1 VTRREQIVKLVESNA
16 FQRTIVG
23 VIVFNAITL
32 GLETSDSIMAEA
44 GGLLHVLDRSV
55 LVIFIIE
62 LLLRGYAHRT
72 KFFRD
77 PWSLFDLAVVGLS
90 LVPASGGLSVL
101 RALRI
106 LRALRLV
113 SVVPGMKR
121 VVSGLLSAIP
131 AMLSIILLLSLVLY
145 VGAVL
150 ATEMYGQDAPE
161 NFGHLGRS
169 LFTLFQVMTGEAWP
183 DIAAKVLPSHPTA
196 WVFFVIFILTSTFVV
211 LNLFT
216 AVVVSAMEPE
226 HKQEMQIETTVLA
239 ELRALRAEVAA
250 LRESTVLSE
259 STVAI
264 EGGAA
269 DAPAVIT
276 QRQG

>member
-1 VTRREQIVKLVESNA
+1 VKLVESDA

-23 VIVFNAITL
+23 VIIFNAITL
-32 GLETSDSIMAEA
+32 GLETSESIMAEV
-44 GGLLHVLDRSV
+44 GDLLHALDRTV
-55 LVIFIIE
+55 LVIFIVE
-62 LLLRGYAHRT
+62 LSLRAYGHRGKLL
-72 KFFRD
+72 RD
-77 PWSLFDLAVVGLS
+77 PWSVFDIAVVGVS

-113 SVVPGMKR
+113 SAVPGMKR

-131 AMLSIILLLSLVLY
+131 AMMSIIMLLGLVLY

-150 ATEMYGQDAPE
+150 ATEMYGPSTPE
-161 NFGHLGRS
+161 HFGHLGRS

-183 DIAAKVLPSHPTA
+183 DIAAKVLPVHPGA
-196 WVFFVIFILTSTFVV
+196 WLFFVIFILVSTFVV

-226 HKQEMQIETTVLA
+226 HKAEMQIETTVLE
-239 ELRALRAEVAA
+239 ELRALRAEVAE
-250 LRESTVLSE
+250 LRQFAGGPQGGDAATV
-259 STVAI
+259 I
-264 EGGAA
+264 
-269 DAPAVIT
+269 AP
-276 QRQG
+276 RQP